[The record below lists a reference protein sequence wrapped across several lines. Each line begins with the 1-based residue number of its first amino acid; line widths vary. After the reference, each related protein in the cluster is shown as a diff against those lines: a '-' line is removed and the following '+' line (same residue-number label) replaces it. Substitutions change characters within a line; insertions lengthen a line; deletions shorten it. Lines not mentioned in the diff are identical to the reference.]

1 MLSSIEKI
9 SLSISFG
16 YQNKIFYAWHGRS
29 RSRSIDNILCA
40 SNIPNWIYFSA
51 FSLSLNL
58 LKFTGWI
65 LIDVSE
71 IHFMENNRVENLL
84 EFYFPSFHIEGFFME
99 FHISPLIGKFDG
111 FWIEMKF
118 YAINCSCLWRVN
130 LDILMELRRGD
141 GGVRFESWK
150 SI

>member
-1 MLSSIEKI
+1 MSQILISPQHNFQVWLSKNPSFPHSIFISMLSSIEKI

-71 IHFMENNRVENLL
+71 IHFMENNRLENLL
-84 EFYFPSFHIEGFFME
+84 EFFFPHPILKVFLWNFIFHLWLASLMVFELKWNFMQ
-99 FHISPLIGKFDG
+99 
-111 FWIEMKF
+111 
-118 YAINCSCLWRVN
+118 
-130 LDILMELRRGD
+130 
-141 GGVRFESWK
+141 
-150 SI
+150 